1 MLRGMKRR
9 SNSKNMAAALLV
21 VARKIDAVDEV
32 QRSIKLVLEL
42 LKKDAQFRA
51 FMQSKRFT
59 TKEKTEV
66 IRFGLKDYCHPI
78 LQELLIIEIG
88 ENPTI
93 LLRELSYFFDAM
105 VIDEL
110 NIVPVTAYVADE
122 LSVVEVADLQKTLEK
137 SIGKDTELDLKV
149 DPSLLGGIKLRI
161 ENMYLDAS
169 IKTKMDNLR
178 RDLLQ

>member
-1 MLRGMKRR
+1 MKRR
-9 SNSKNMAAALLV
+9 SNTKNLAAALLV

-59 TKEKTEV
+59 TEQKTEV
-66 IRFGLKDYCHPI
+66 IRFGLKGACHPI

-93 LLRELSYFFDAM
+93 LLRDLSYFFNAT

-122 LSVVEVADLQKTLEK
+122 LSVVEVADLQKILEK

-161 ENMYLDAS
+161 ENTYLDSS

-178 RDLLQ
+178 KDLLQ

>member
-1 MLRGMKRR
+1 
-9 SNSKNMAAALLV
+9 MASALLI
-21 VARKIDAVDEV
+21 VARIIEAVEV
-32 QRSIKLVLEL
+32 VHRALILLLKL

-59 TKEKTEV
+59 TEQKTEV
-66 IRFGLKDYCHPI
+66 IRSGLRDACHPL
-78 LQELLIIEIG
+78 LQELLIIEIDQ
-88 ENPTI
+88 NPTI
-93 LLRELSYFFDAM
+93 LMRDLSYFFDAM
-105 VIDEL
+105 VKDEL

-137 SIGKDTELDLKV
+137 SIGKDTKLDLKV

-161 ENMYLDAS
+161 ENTYLDAS

-178 RDLLQ
+178 RELLQ

>member
-1 MLRGMKRR
+1 MKRR

-21 VARKIDAVDEV
+21 VARKLDAVDEV
-32 QRSIKLVLEL
+32 QRSIKLVLQL

-51 FMQSKRFT
+51 FMQTKRFT
-59 TKEKTEV
+59 TEQKTEV
-66 IRFGLKDYCHPI
+66 IRSGLRDACHPI
-78 LQELLIIEIG
+78 LQELLIIEID

-93 LLRELSYFFDAM
+93 LLRDLSYFFDAM
-105 VIDEL
+105 AKDEL
-110 NIVPVTAYVADE
+110 NIVPVTAHVADE
-122 LSVVEVADLQKTLEK
+122 LSVDDVKDLQKTLEK

-161 ENMYLDAS
+161 DNMYLDAS
-169 IKTKMDNLR
+169 LRTKMDNLR

>member
-1 MLRGMKRR
+1 MKRR

-32 QRSIKLVLEL
+32 QRSIKLLLEL

-59 TKEKTEV
+59 TEQKTEV
-66 IRFGLKDYCHPI
+66 IRFGLKGACHPI

-93 LLRELSYFFDAM
+93 LLRDLSYFFNAM

-122 LSVVEVADLQKTLEK
+122 LSVVEVADLQKILEK
-137 SIGKDTELDLKV
+137 SIGKDTELDLIV

-161 ENMYLDAS
+161 ENTYLDAS

>member
-1 MLRGMKRR
+1 MKRR

-59 TKEKTEV
+59 TEQKTEV
-66 IRFGLKDYCHPI
+66 IRFGLLDACHPI
-78 LQELLIIEIG
+78 LQELLIIEID

-93 LLRELSYFFDAM
+93 LLRDLSYFFDAM
-105 VIDEL
+105 AKDEL
-110 NIVPVTAYVADE
+110 NIVPVEAHVADE
-122 LSVVEVADLQKTLEK
+122 LSVDEVADLQKTLEK
-137 SIGKDTELDLKV
+137 SIGKNTELDLIV

-161 ENMYLDAS
+161 DNTYLDAS
-169 IKTKMDNLR
+169 IRAKMDNLR

>member
-1 MLRGMKRR
+1 MKRR

-59 TKEKTEV
+59 NKEKTEV
-66 IRFGLKDYCHPI
+66 IRSGLQDVCHPI
-78 LQELLIIEIG
+78 LQELLIIEID

-93 LLRELSYFFDAM
+93 LLRDLSYFFDAM
-105 VIDEL
+105 VKDEL

-161 ENMYLDAS
+161 ENTYLDSS

-178 RDLLQ
+178 KDLLQ

>member
-1 MLRGMKRR
+1 MKRR

-42 LKKDAQFRA
+42 LKKDARFRA

-66 IRFGLKDYCHPI
+66 IRSGLKDVCHPI

-93 LLRELSYFFDAM
+93 LLRDLSYFFNTM

-122 LSVVEVADLQKTLEK
+122 LSNVEVADLQKTLEK

-149 DPSLLGGIKLRI
+149 DRSLLGGIKLRI
-161 ENMYLDAS
+161 ENTYLDAS
-169 IKTKMDNLR
+169 IKTKMDSLR

>member
-1 MLRGMKRR
+1 MKHR

-59 TKEKTEV
+59 TEQKTEV
-66 IRFGLKDYCHPI
+66 IRFGLKDACHPI
-78 LQELLIIEIG
+78 LQELLIIEID

-93 LLRELSYFFDAM
+93 LLRDLSYFFDAM
-105 VIDEL
+105 AKDEL
-110 NIVPVTAYVADE
+110 NIVPVTAHVADE
-122 LSVVEVADLQKTLEK
+122 LSVDEVADLQKTLEE
-137 SIGKDTELDLKV
+137 SIGKNTELDLIV

-161 ENMYLDAS
+161 DNTYLDAS
-169 IKTKMDNLR
+169 IRAKMDNLR

>member
-1 MLRGMKRR
+1 MKRK

-42 LKKDAQFRA
+42 LKKDARFRA

-66 IRFGLKDYCHPI
+66 IRSGLKDVCHPI

-93 LLRELSYFFDAM
+93 LLRDLSYFFNTM

-122 LSVVEVADLQKTLEK
+122 LSIVEVADLQKTLEK
-137 SIGKDTELDLKV
+137 SIGKEAEIDLKV

-161 ENMYLDAS
+161 ENTYLDAS

>member
-1 MLRGMKRR
+1 MKRR
-9 SNSKNMAAALLV
+9 SNTKNMAAALLI

-32 QRSIKLVLEL
+32 QRSIKLVLKL

-59 TKEKTEV
+59 TEQKTEV
-66 IRFGLKDYCHPI
+66 IRSSLLDACHPL
-78 LQELLIIEIG
+78 LQELLIIEID

-93 LLRELSYFFDAM
+93 LLRDLSYFFDAM
-105 VIDEL
+105 VKDEL

-137 SIGKDTELDLKV
+137 SIGKNTELDLKV

-161 ENMYLDAS
+161 DNTYLDAS
-169 IKTKMDNLR
+169 IRAKMDNLR

>member
-1 MLRGMKRR
+1 MKRR
-9 SNSKNMAAALLV
+9 SNTKNLAAALLV

-59 TKEKTEV
+59 TEQKTEV
-66 IRFGLKDYCHPI
+66 IRFGLKGACHPI

-93 LLRELSYFFDAM
+93 LLRDLSYFFNAM

-122 LSVVEVADLQKTLEK
+122 LSVVEVADLQKILEK

-161 ENMYLDAS
+161 ENTYLDSS

-178 RDLLQ
+178 KDLLQ

>member
-1 MLRGMKRR
+1 MKRR

-32 QRSIKLVLEL
+32 QRSIKLLLEL

-66 IRFGLKDYCHPI
+66 IRSGLKDVCHPI

-93 LLRELSYFFDAM
+93 LLRDLSYFFDAM
-105 VIDEL
+105 VKEEL

-122 LSVVEVADLQKTLEK
+122 LSIVEIADLQKTLEK
-137 SIGKDTELDLKV
+137 GIGKDTELDLKV

-161 ENMYLDAS
+161 ENTYLDAS

>member
-1 MLRGMKRR
+1 MKRR
-9 SNSKNMAAALLV
+9 LNTKNMAAALLV

-42 LKKDAQFRA
+42 LKKDVQFRS

-59 TKEKTEV
+59 TEEKTEV
-66 IRFGLKDYCHPI
+66 IRSGLKDACHPI

-93 LLRELSYFFDAM
+93 LLRDLSYFFDAM

-122 LSVVEVADLQKTLEK
+122 LSAVEIADLQKTLEK
-137 SIGKDTELDLKV
+137 SIGKDTELELKV

-161 ENMYLDAS
+161 ENTYLDAS

>member
-1 MLRGMKRR
+1 MKRR

-32 QRSIKLVLEL
+32 QRSIKLLLEL

-66 IRFGLKDYCHPI
+66 IRSGLQDVCHPI

-93 LLRELSYFFDAM
+93 LLRDLSYFFDAM
-105 VIDEL
+105 VKDEL

-122 LSVVEVADLQKTLEK
+122 LSIIEVADLQKTLEK
-137 SIGKDTELDLKV
+137 SIGKDTELDLIV

-161 ENMYLDAS
+161 ENTYLDAS

>member
-1 MLRGMKRR
+1 MKHR

-42 LKKDAQFRA
+42 LKKDARFRA

-66 IRFGLKDYCHPI
+66 IRSGLKDVCHPI

-93 LLRELSYFFDAM
+93 LLRDLSYFFNTM

-122 LSVVEVADLQKTLEK
+122 LSNVEVADLQKTLEK

-161 ENMYLDAS
+161 ENTYLDAS
-169 IKTKMDNLR
+169 IKTKMDSLR

>member
-1 MLRGMKRR
+1 MKRR
-9 SNSKNMAAALLV
+9 SNTKNMAAALLV

-32 QRSIKLVLEL
+32 QRSIKLVSEL

-59 TKEKTEV
+59 TEQKTEV
-66 IRFGLKDYCHPI
+66 IRSGLQDACHPL
-78 LQELLIIEIG
+78 LQELLIIEID

-93 LLRELSYFFDAM
+93 LLRDLSYFFDAM
-105 VIDEL
+105 AKDEL
-110 NIVPVTAYVADE
+110 NIVQVEAHVADE
-122 LSVVEVADLQKTLEK
+122 LSVDEVVDLQKTLEK
-137 SIGKDTELDLKV
+137 SIGKNTELDLKV

-161 ENMYLDAS
+161 DNTYLDAS
-169 IKTKMDNLR
+169 IRAKMDNLR

>member
-1 MLRGMKRR
+1 MKRK

-59 TKEKTEV
+59 TEQKTEV
-66 IRFGLKDYCHPI
+66 IRFGLKGACHPI

-93 LLRELSYFFDAM
+93 LLRDLSYFFNAM

-110 NIVPVTAYVADE
+110 NIVPVTAYVADD
-122 LSVVEVADLQKTLEK
+122 LSVVEVADLQKILEK

-161 ENMYLDAS
+161 ENTYLDSS
-169 IKTKMDNLR
+169 IKTKMDNLKK
-178 RDLLQ
+178 DLLQ

>member
-1 MLRGMKRR
+1 MKRR
-9 SNSKNMAAALLV
+9 SNTKNMAAALLI

-32 QRSIKLVLEL
+32 QRSIKLVLKL

-59 TKEKTEV
+59 TEQKTEV
-66 IRFGLKDYCHPI
+66 IRSSLRDACHPL
-78 LQELLIIEIG
+78 LQELLIIEID

-93 LLRELSYFFDAM
+93 LLRDLSYFFDAM
-105 VIDEL
+105 AKDEL
-110 NIVPVTAYVADE
+110 NIVPVKAHVADE
-122 LSVVEVADLQKTLEK
+122 LSVDEVADLQKTLEK
-137 SIGKDTELDLKV
+137 SIGKNTELDLKV

-161 ENMYLDAS
+161 DNTYLDAS
-169 IKTKMDNLR
+169 IRAKMDNLR